1 LQFAGHGFRKLG
13 PRGTHYSPTDVSS
26 SSADIMITPDETGIS
41 LNPFP
46 HSSAA
51 DTLGARPNL
60 RESEYQFWELMNH
73 LDQTFW
79 VNNAADTTVLYVS
92 PAYEKM
98 WGRSRESLYDN
109 SHTFRDAI
117 HPEDRKRVLA
127 VIDRKHDA
135 GGYNVEY
142 RILHPDGTVRWVWAR
157 TYEVKDGQ
165 GCIKRFAGIAED
177 ITDRKWAEKERSRL
191 AAIIEHAE
199 DSIVSITLEGIIIAW
214 NNGAERKYG
223 YTAEEVLGRSIFILI
238 PAHRS
243 EEYLEAIKKVRA
255 GESMPV
261 YETVRRRKD
270 GTLIN
275 FSVGISPIEARD
287 GELAGISKIS
297 HDLSQVRK
305 LEAQLIEAQKME
317 VIGQLTG
324 GVAHDFNN
332 ILSVVLGY
340 SELML
345 SDPDLPDQLQKFA
358 VAVRHAAERGTGLT
372 RQLLVFSRKETVQ
385 LAVLNLNDV
394 LGEMGSLLRQLTDA
408 NVDFSVVQGAKLGA
422 INADIGYVGQ
432 IMMNLVINARDAMP
446 NGGKL
451 TIATTNVSLG
461 ANYAAAHPGVLMGD
475 YVMLSISDTGV
486 GISDEIKERLFDPF
500 FTTKPRGMGTGLGLS
515 TCRTIVQRSDGH
527 IGVRSEVG
535 KGTTFEVYFPR
546 VSSVAEAANRLLDLQ
561 SPPRGTETILVVEDD
576 PSVRRLVSV
585 VLQAQGYQV
594 LAAADGGEGLRVAL
608 SHAGSPI
615 RLVVSDV
622 VMPTMGGKA
631 LAGQLEK
638 LMPDL
643 KFLFTSGYTDD
654 SIALHGIVDPGVA
667 FLSKPYTISALARR
681 VRSLLDTEST

>member
-1 LQFAGHGFRKLG
+1 
-13 PRGTHYSPTDVSS
+13 
-26 SSADIMITPDETGIS
+26 M
-41 LNPFP
+41 
-46 HSSAA
+46 
-51 DTLGARPNL
+51 
-60 RESEYQFWELMNH
+60 
-73 LDQTFW
+73 
-79 VNNAADTTVLYVS
+79 
-92 PAYEKM
+92 
-98 WGRSRESLYDN
+98 
-109 SHTFRDAI
+109 
-117 HPEDRKRVLA
+117 
-127 VIDRKHDA
+127 
-135 GGYNVEY
+135 
-142 RILHPDGTVRWVWAR
+142 
-157 TYEVKDGQ
+157 
-165 GCIKRFAGIAED
+165 RFAGIAED

-238 PAHRS
+238 PADRS
-243 EEYLEAIKKVRA
+243 DEYLETMKKVRA

-275 FSVGISPIEARD
+275 FSVGMSPIEARD
-287 GELAGISKIS
+287 GEVVGMSKIS

-332 ILSVVLGY
+332 LLAVVLGY

-345 SDPDLPDQLQKFA
+345 NDSGLPDGLRKFA

-394 LGEMGSLLRQLTDA
+394 LDEMGALLRQLTDA
-408 NVDFSVVQGAKLGA
+408 NVEFSVVQGAKLGP
-422 INADIGYVGQ
+422 IEADIGYVGQ

-451 TIATTNVSLG
+451 TITTTNISLDESYV
-461 ANYAAAHPGVLMGD
+461 ASHPGVLVGD
-475 YVMLSISDTGV
+475 YVMMSVSDTGV
-486 GISDEIKERLFDPF
+486 GISDQIKERLFDPF

-515 TCRTIVQRSDGH
+515 TCRTIVQRSGGH
-527 IGVRSEVG
+527 IGLQSEVG

-546 VSSVAEAANRLLDLQ
+546 VSSVSESANRLLDLQ
-561 SPPRGTETILVVEDD
+561 ATPRGTETILVVEDD
-576 PSVRRLVSV
+576 PGVRRLVSV

-594 LAAADGGEGLRVAL
+594 LMAADGEEGLRVAL
-608 SHAGSPI
+608 GHTGAPI

-654 SIALHGIVDPGVA
+654 SIALHGVVDPSVA
-667 FLSKPYTISALARR
+667 FLSKPYTISALARK
-681 VRSLLDTEST
+681 VRTLLDPAST

>member
-1 LQFAGHGFRKLG
+1 
-13 PRGTHYSPTDVSS
+13 
-26 SSADIMITPDETGIS
+26 MITPDETGIS
-41 LNPFP
+41 RSPFQ
-46 HSSAA
+46 HLSAA
-51 DTLGARPNL
+51 DTAGATPVL
-60 RESEYQFWELMNH
+60 RESEYQFWELMDH
-73 LDQTFW
+73 LEQTFW
-79 VNNAADTTVLYVS
+79 VNNAADTKVLYVS

-98 WGRSRESLYDN
+98 WARSRESLYDN
-109 SHTFRDAI
+109 SHSFRDSI
-117 HPEDRKRVLA
+117 HPEDRARVIA
-127 VIDRKHDA
+127 AIDGKHDT
-135 GGYNVEY
+135 GGYDLEY
-142 RILHPDGTVRWVWAR
+142 RIVHPDGKSRWVWVR
-157 TYEVKDGQ
+157 TYAVKDGQ
-165 GCIKRFAGIAED
+165 GCIMRFAGIAED

-199 DSIVSITLEGIIIAW
+199 DSIVSITLDGIIIAW

-238 PAHRS
+238 PADRS
-243 EEYLEAIKKVRA
+243 EEYLEAMKRVRA

-287 GELAGISKIS
+287 GEVVGMSKIS

-345 SDPDLPDQLQKFA
+345 NDSGLPEGLRKFA
-358 VAVRHAAERGTGLT
+358 MAVRHAAEQGTGLT

-385 LAVLNLNDV
+385 LAVLNLNEV
-394 LGEMGSLLRQLTDA
+394 LDEMGALLRQLTDA
-408 NVDFSVVQGAKLGA
+408 NVEFSMVQGAGLGP

-451 TIATTNVSLG
+451 TIATTNIALDER
-461 ANYAAAHPGVLMGD
+461 YAASHPGVIAGD

-515 TCRTIVQRSDGH
+515 TCRTIVQRSGGH
-527 IGVRSEVG
+527 IGVRSELG

-546 VSSVAEAANRLLDLQ
+546 TVPVSESANRLLDLQ
-561 SPPRGTETILVVEDD
+561 STPRGTETILVVEDD
-576 PSVRRLVSV
+576 PGVRRLVSV

-594 LAAADGGEGLRVAL
+594 LMAADGEEGLRVAL
-608 SHAGSPI
+608 GHTGSPI

-631 LAGQLEK
+631 MAGRLEK
-638 LMPDL
+638 LRPEL

-654 SIALHGIVDPGVA
+654 SIALHGIVDPSIA
-667 FLSKPYTISALARR
+667 FLSKPYTVAALARK
-681 VRSLLDTEST
+681 VRDLLDPAAL